1 MDTRLRGLNDADDAW
16 IIARHGA
23 HYAESDGF
31 DGSFPV
37 LVARILQDFRRSHD
51 PARERG
57 WIAEEAQGMR
67 MGSIFC
73 VTEGPETPDV
83 AKLRLFYVE
92 PVARGTGLAQ
102 SMLETCVGFARV
114 AGYARMRL
122 WTHESHTAAG
132 RLYDRNG
139 FVLTDSRAARS
150 FGQDVVEQVWERHL

>member
-1 MDTRLRGLNDADDAW
+1 MDIRLRGLEDTDGAW

-31 DGSFPV
+31 DGSFPE
-37 LVARILQDFRRSHD
+37 LVAKILADFHRSHD

-57 WIAEEAQGMR
+57 WIAEDAQGSR

-73 VTEGPETPDV
+73 VTEAPDTPDV
-83 AKLRLFYVE
+83 GKLRLFYVE

-102 SMLETCVGFARV
+102 TMLETCVGFARV
-114 AGYARMRL
+114 TGYGRIRL
-122 WTHESHTAAG
+122 WTHESHIAAG

-139 FVLTDSRAARS
+139 FVLTDSRAAMS
-150 FGQDVVEQVWERHL
+150 FGQNVVEQVWERGL